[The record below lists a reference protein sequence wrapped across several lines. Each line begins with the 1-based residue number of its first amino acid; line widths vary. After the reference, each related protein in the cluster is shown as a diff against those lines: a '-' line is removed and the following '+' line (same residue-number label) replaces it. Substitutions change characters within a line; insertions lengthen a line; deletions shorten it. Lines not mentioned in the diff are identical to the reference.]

1 MYIYPDKIIIYPYS
15 YMKPRNYKL
24 QITKNI
30 ILALCFLVLDI
41 HYWCQ
46 ISKDSAIWI
55 LAVGF
60 AIFTISRIL
69 DIIHDINESRVI
81 KAIGEPQGTQ
91 NQLSLILDF
100 CCCAVLI
107 VCFIILCCSIFGNQL
122 LGTLQFLGVFLTS
135 THAPTKRP
143 ASRPLRRSHSALQ
156 TLTSAELPPKS
167 NPVTVW
173 HRQAGTRLSLG
184 PRTHRRLTKK
194 SN

>member
-1 MYIYPDKIIIYPYS
+1 
-15 YMKPRNYKL
+15 MKPKNYKL

-81 KAIGEPQGTQ
+81 KTIGEPQGTQ

-100 CCCAVLI
+100 CGCAVLI
-107 VCFIILCCSIFGNQL
+107 VCFIILCCSIFGN
-122 LGTLQFLGVFLTS
+122 
-135 THAPTKRP
+135 
-143 ASRPLRRSHSALQ
+143 
-156 TLTSAELPPKS
+156 
-167 NPVTVW
+167 
-173 HRQAGTRLSLG
+173 
-184 PRTHRRLTKK
+184 
-194 SN
+194 